1 MAMVDVF
8 VGNFTV
14 IDTDLYDLW
23 LSGYSAQ
30 DASTVLQKRG
40 VLYNM
45 GVGFQDLVS
54 DTQDNYRLFINLE
67 KLLKDPT
74 KLAEQ
79 HLYQLDPQTQ
89 KLLIE
94 RYYKFDA
101 LVVREV
107 LGKKLSSRNRKDLD
121 EVCEKTRVPLRS
133 CRRQFDNLKRVF
145 KTVED
150 LTGSL
155 VDNIQ
160 AHYLVSEVL
169 AKEYAAI
176 VFIANNR
183 FETGKKK
190 LCHLTFYDFVH
201 CATCMIANW
210 SYTSKDSLGHEDM
223 DVDLDRRFLQDLR
236 EFKIL
241 LDKESLDEHKSLV
254 LSATKGTLPKKIHQD
269 LDDNFKNMS
278 KAIVNIA
285 YGLNHSKE
293 ARDIFIDLVE
303 KIIEPCMQGRWLKDE
318 LNVVLTAYRD
328 VCPQLDVFRHRNL
341 SRHKVVWERYMNT
354 LTSCIVQI
362 YHS

>member
-1 MAMVDVF
+1 MAVVDVF

-23 LSGYSAQ
+23 LNGYSAN
-30 DASTVLQKRG
+30 DASSVLQKRG
-40 VLYNM
+40 VLHNM
-45 GVGFQDLVS
+45 GVSFQDLVC

-67 KLLKDPT
+67 KLLKDPP

-79 HLYQLDPQTQ
+79 HLYQLDPQTR
-89 KLLIE
+89 KHLIE
-94 RYYKFDA
+94 RYYRFDA
-101 LVVREV
+101 TVVREV

-121 EVCEKTRVPLRS
+121 DVYEKTRVPLRS

-150 LTGSL
+150 LLGSL
-155 VDNIQ
+155 VENIQ
-160 AHYLVSEVL
+160 THYLVSEAL

-190 LCHLTFYDFVH
+190 LNQLTFSDFVH
-201 CATCMIANW
+201 CATSMIANW
-210 SYTSKDSLGHEDM
+210 SYSAQDCKGHEDM

-236 EFKIL
+236 EFKVL
-241 LDKESLDEHKSLV
+241 LEKENLDEHKSLV
-254 LSATKGTLPKKIHQD
+254 LNATRSTLPKKIHQD
-269 LDDNFKNMS
+269 LDDNFKTLS

-303 KIIEPCMQGRWLKDE
+303 KIIEPCMQGRWLREE
-318 LNVVLTAYRD
+318 LNIVLTAYRD
-328 VCPQLDVFRHRNL
+328 ACPQLDIFRNRNL
-341 SRHKVVWERYMNT
+341 ARHKIVWDRYMNT
-354 LTSCIVQI
+354 LVTCIVQM